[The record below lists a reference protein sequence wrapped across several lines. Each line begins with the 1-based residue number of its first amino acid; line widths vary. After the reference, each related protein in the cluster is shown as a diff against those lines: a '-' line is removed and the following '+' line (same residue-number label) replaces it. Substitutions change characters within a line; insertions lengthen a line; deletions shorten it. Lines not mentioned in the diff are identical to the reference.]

1 MEKLFEKEQICV
13 LSPVYF
19 MAVVAAANDLV
30 RKPNLFYSTN
40 YAKKAWYWRFWPIK
54 TRGYVLTGFKMK
66 WPDKLPL
73 PSEMG
78 VRAEM
83 AETIKMLN
91 DMKMS
96 PIETVFVSKDLYSI
110 ISQMD
115 ENACI
120 LEIDAYGTVN
130 YNKHNEHGRFSS
142 FCIRASR
149 LINVLSDK
157 EMRQIKSVDAFVT
170 GME

>member
-1 MEKLFEKEQICV
+1 MKKLFAKEQICV

-19 MAVVAAANDLV
+19 RAVVESTNDLV
-30 RKPNLFYSTN
+30 KNPNLLYDTN
-40 YAKKAWYWRFWPIK
+40 YAKKAWCWKFWPIK
-54 TRGYVLTGFKMK
+54 KRGYVLTGFKMK

-78 VRAEM
+78 VPATM
-83 AETIKMLN
+83 TETIKMLN

-96 PIETVFVSKDLYSI
+96 PIETVFVSRDLYSI

-120 LEIDAYGTVN
+120 LEIDAYVTVN
-130 YNKHNEHGRFSS
+130 HKHSEYGRFSS
-142 FCIRASR
+142 FCLKASR
-149 LINVLSDK
+149 IVNVLSDK

-170 GME
+170 GIE